1 MIIKNKKRM
10 NNTKINDFILQNF
23 KKSRLDT
30 YETLIYKII
39 NNELVGFMGLHN
51 YYDNNDNYISIN
63 QLCVDI
69 NHRNKG
75 IATELLNSLSD
86 NERYIL
92 FIDKNNDNDN
102 GNGNGNGNDNGNDN
116 DYLKLAEFYKKRGFF
131 IDSENEI
138 EIKMKKIFK

>member
-1 MIIKNKKRM
+1 M

-23 KKSRLDT
+23 KKSRLNT
-30 YETLIYKII
+30 YETLIYKMI

-51 YYDNNDNYISIN
+51 YCDNNENYISIN

-92 FIDKNNDNDN
+92 FIDKNNDN
-102 GNGNGNGNDNGNDN
+102 GNDN
-116 DYLKLAEFYKKRGFF
+116 DYLILVEFYKKRGFF